1 MYEQKMDSTF
11 SEELEAMEA
20 LEAYVSRLF
29 FYDVH
34 DLDCTVTQQESG
46 YLVVTGPEIPLSIIR
61 MENAQ
66 DYHPDFQRADVL
78 FGLPDMPIMM
88 SYSPGKVSCVAGKRY
103 LIGPM
108 VFFRLG
114 KELSVASLSLGD
126 LQYVLKFLNSHQ
138 KFITVD
144 REILQVICLD

>member
-29 FYDVH
+29 FYDVY

-46 YLVVTGPEIPLSIIR
+46 YLVVTGPDIPLSIIR

-66 DYHPDFQRADVL
+66 DYHPDFQKADVL

-114 KELSVASLSLGD
+114 KENSL
-126 LQYVLKFLNSHQ
+126 
-138 KFITVD
+138 
-144 REILQVICLD
+144 

>member
-29 FYDVH
+29 FYDVY
-34 DLDCTVTQQESG
+34 DLDCTMIQQENG
-46 YLVVTGPEIPLSIIR
+46 YLVVTGPDIPLSIIL

-88 SYSPGKVSCVAGKRY
+88 SYSPGKYRVWPVN
-103 LIGPM
+103 
-108 VFFRLG
+108 V
-114 KELSVASLSLGD
+114 
-126 LQYVLKFLNSHQ
+126 
-138 KFITVD
+138 T
-144 REILQVICLD
+144 

>member
-1 MYEQKMDSTF
+1 MYEQKMDCTF
-11 SEELEAMEA
+11 SEELEAMEV

-34 DLDCTVTQQESG
+34 DLDCTMPQQENG
-46 YLVVTGPEIPLSIIR
+46 YLVVTGPDIPLSIIR
-61 MENAQ
+61 MESAQ

-103 LIGPM
+103 LIGPAI
-108 VFFRLG
+108 LPG
-114 KELSVASLSLGD
+114 KYRVWPVNA
-126 LQYVLKFLNSHQ
+126 
-138 KFITVD
+138 T
-144 REILQVICLD
+144 

>member
-1 MYEQKMDSTF
+1 F
-11 SEELEAMEA
+11 SEELVAMGS

-34 DLDCTVTQQESG
+34 DLDCTMPQQEND
-46 YLVVTGPEIPLSIIR
+46 YLLVTGPYIPLSIFR

-66 DYHPDFQRADVL
+66 DYHSYFQRSDVL

-88 SYSPGKVSCVAGKRY
+88 SYSPGEVSCVAGKRY
-103 LIGPM
+103 LIGTM

-114 KELSVASLSLGD
+114 KELSVDSLSLGD

-138 KFITVD
+138 
-144 REILQVICLD
+144 